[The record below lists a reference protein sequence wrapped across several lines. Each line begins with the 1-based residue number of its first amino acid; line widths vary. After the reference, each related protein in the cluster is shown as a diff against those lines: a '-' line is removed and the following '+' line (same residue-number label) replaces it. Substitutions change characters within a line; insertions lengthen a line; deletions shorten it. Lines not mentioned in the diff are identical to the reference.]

1 VRDARDQHRE
11 ALISIEGMTN
21 FDGLQQFLTCV
32 ATLCRE
38 RLLLRYLY
46 TAQKPG

>member
-1 VRDARDQHRE
+1 MPATNT
-11 ALISIEGMTN
+11 AKPSSPFEGMTN
-21 FDGLQQFLTCV
+21 FDGLQQFLACV